1 MAKLFQRLLAGVL
14 ASAAIT
20 GGTAAYVEAQPGGV
34 YHARLP
40 GLEAF
45 AEKVPDAVRFDLM
58 ISRVNGSA
66 TAESAGGALPGL
78 SEHCAPALV
87 VGHNALEFGVKL
99 GAVVE
104 MAQMGQLVRDDVV
117 YGLVGVEHQPP

>member
-45 AEKVPDAVRFDLM
+45 AEKVPGAVRFDLM
-58 ISRVNGSA
+58 IARVNESA
-66 TAESAGGALPGL
+66 LAESAGG
-78 SEHCAPALV
+78 E
-87 VGHNALEFGVKL
+87 LETYRDKPTLTADGCRVQL
-99 GAVVE
+99 
-104 MAQMGQLVRDDVV
+104 MANIA
-117 YGLVGVEHQPP
+117 

>member
-1 MAKLFQRLLAGVL
+1 MAKLIQRLLAGVL

-45 AEKVPDAVRFDLM
+45 AEKVPEAVRFDLM
-58 ISRVNGSA
+58 ISRVNESSL
-66 TAESAGGALPGL
+66 AESAGGALPGRG
-78 SEHCAPALV
+78 PPQ
-87 VGHNALEFGVKL
+87 N
-99 GAVVE
+99 
-104 MAQMGQLVRDDVV
+104 QPRVR
-117 YGLVGVEHQPP
+117 GGRGCTGG